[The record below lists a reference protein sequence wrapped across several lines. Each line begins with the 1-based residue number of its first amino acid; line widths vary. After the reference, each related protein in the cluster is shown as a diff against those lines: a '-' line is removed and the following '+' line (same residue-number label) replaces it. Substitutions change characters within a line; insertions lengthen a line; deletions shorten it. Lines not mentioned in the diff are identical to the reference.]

1 MNLPLPSAQI
11 HVSWMD
17 TPCLLTQISATS
29 RTSNFNGRGQS
40 CSSIPVRNCSR
51 KSREIPRIPKNIS
64 QEIPGFLRVNWH
76 KIPGNSQEFLGK
88 EMKNCS
94 SDFLRIPG
102 KSWEFPG
109 NGCMSFKCKT
119 LTKNSQ
125 EIPGFLGISDT
136 NEIS

>member
-1 MNLPLPSAQI
+1 MVKRLNAMQFLI
-11 HVSWMD
+11 V
-17 TPCLLTQISATS
+17 TV
-29 RTSNFNGRGQS
+29 
-40 CSSIPVRNCSR
+40 PVRNCSR

-94 SDFLRIPG
+94 SD
-102 KSWEFPG
+102 
-109 NGCMSFKCKT
+109 
-119 LTKNSQ
+119 
-125 EIPGFLGISDT
+125 LGISDT

>member
-1 MNLPLPSAQI
+1 
-11 HVSWMD
+11 
-17 TPCLLTQISATS
+17 
-29 RTSNFNGRGQS
+29 
-40 CSSIPVRNCSR
+40 
-51 KSREIPRIPKNIS
+51 
-64 QEIPGFLRVNWH
+64 
-76 KIPGNSQEFLGK
+76 
-88 EMKNCS
+88 MKNCS
-94 SDFLRIPG
+94 SDFPRIPG